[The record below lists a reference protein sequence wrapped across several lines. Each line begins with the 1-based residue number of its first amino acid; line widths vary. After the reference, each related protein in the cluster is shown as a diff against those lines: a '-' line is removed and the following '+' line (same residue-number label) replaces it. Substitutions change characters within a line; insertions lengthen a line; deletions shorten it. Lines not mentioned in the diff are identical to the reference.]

1 MHQRVTNNLIKREA
15 GWVFLT
21 DTASAFLWGCLSP
34 ARRRRNVTT
43 WSVGASLPEFPPVS
57 LPQKSRRMGRDVE
70 IAFHGA
76 AISKLS
82 KPEAVT
88 MLTNFFR
95 KMKDVFFN

>member
-1 MHQRVTNNLIKREA
+1 MHRRVTNNLIKREA

-34 ARRRRNVTT
+34 ARRSNVTT
-43 WSVGASLPEFPPVS
+43 WSVGASLPEFPLVS
-57 LPQKSRRMGRDVE
+57 LPQKSRRTGRDVE

-76 AISKLS
+76 AISELS